1 MRFKSQQ
8 ELQSGLGSSLSSL
21 CSWHGAND
29 ITVSRVSDAQGA
41 NPEILS
47 TRCTKL
53 VVVAS
58 VVMDSSLGQ
67 HSVILNLRLS
77 ISEGLQSLLIAKAIL
92 PRLHNKRQT
101 GVDR

>member
-8 ELQSGLGSSLSSL
+8 ELQSGLGSSLASL
-21 CSWHGAND
+21 CSWHGANE
-29 ITVSRVSDAQGA
+29 ITVSGVSDAQGA

-67 HSVILNLRLS
+67 HSVILNLGLSEWRCIVGDDHKLRLS
-77 ISEGLQSLLIAKAIL
+77 ISEGLQSLLIA
-92 PRLHNKRQT
+92 
-101 GVDR
+101 